1 MIKIN
6 QTESQ
11 KQPILDKISGQVS
24 NRLRFKILQAAL
36 AVHILVISCPFV
48 WNLFDRILNPPKKKI
63 INVRLVTQLPAA
75 PSETSSSAKGGAP
88 TPPAIIPNMPKV
100 SPRPRPKPI
109 KPPPIKPVSPPQIQ
123 PKVQP
128 KAPPKIQPPTPP
140 KVQPKVQP
148 KSAPKAKPK
157 PQPKTPPKPTPP
169 AEPEKTFIPIT
180 EDPRAVSN
188 QAETTQVPQVVSNQA
203 RIPQGPP
210 GDDQEGEKFQ
220 LDYTQFVGQYL
231 KANWEPP
238 SVLQLGGDTP
248 EVTVRIW
255 LSPAGNITQWQL
267 IKSSGNTLVDNSVK
281 NLFFKIR
288 KLPHPPPKGVTD
300 LTLLMEIKKD

>member
-6 QTESQ
+6 QVESE
-11 KQPILDKISGQVS
+11 KQPMLDQVSGQVS
-24 NRLRFKILQAAL
+24 NRLRFKILQTAL
-36 AVHILVISCPFV
+36 TIHILVISCPFV
-48 WNLFDRILNPPKKKI
+48 WNLFDKIFNPPKKKI

-88 TPPAIIPNMPKV
+88 APPAIIPNMPKV

-109 KPPPIKPVSPPQIQ
+109 KPPPIKPVQP

-128 KAPPKIQPPTPP
+128 QTPPKVPPKIQP

-148 KSAPKAKPK
+148 KPRPKTKPKVQPKAK
-157 PQPKTPPKPTPP
+157 
-169 AEPEKTFIPIT
+169 EPEKTFIPIT
-180 EDPRAVSN
+180 EDPLAASN
-188 QAETTQVPQVVSNQA
+188 QAQATQAPQVVSSQA
-203 RIPQGPP
+203 HVPQGPP
-210 GDDQEGEKFQ
+210 GDNLEGEKFQ
-220 LDYTQFVGQYL
+220 LDYIQFVGQYL
-231 KANWEPP
+231 KSNWEPP
-238 SVLQLGGDTP
+238 SILQLGGNTP

-288 KLPHPPPKGVTD
+288 KLPHPPPKGVND
-300 LTLLMEIKKD
+300 LTLVMEIKKE